1 LLSTFLL
8 RIRWQI
14 STMRPLRVG
23 ARSPEPRWYHR
34 AVIACYGK
42 DLTSGRVNGSQQ
54 YVVMP
59 SFSTIKVLLAAT
71 FWRAVAAGELREERS
86 YAFQPWQAVGG
97 AGVLRGFRHAAR
109 LTLADYLHLALV
121 VSDNDATN
129 VVLAFVGYERVAAL
143 AAELGLSD
151 TALRRQMM
159 DWDAAA
165 AGRDNLTCAR
175 DLVTLF
181 ELLARR
187 DPRIG
192 AQACER
198 VLSALSL
205 QEHRDGLPRGLPGD
219 ATYAGKPGD
228 DQPEGRF
235 CHDCGLVTSPAGETL
250 VLAVMTDGEGGYDAV
265 AATGRRLYDEL
276 SGNAAGKE

>member
-1 LLSTFLL
+1 
-8 RIRWQI
+8 
-14 STMRPLRVG
+14 M
-23 ARSPEPRWYHR
+23 YHR
-34 AVIACYGK
+34 AVIAWAAK
-42 DLTSGRVNGSQQ
+42 NLSSGRASASREGL
-54 YVVMP
+54 VMP
-59 SFSTIKVLLAAT
+59 SFSTIKVLLAAA
-71 FWRAVAAGELREERS
+71 FWRAVAAGELREEQS

-151 TALRRQMM
+151 TVLRRQMM
-159 DWDAAA
+159 DWDAAT

-175 DLVTLF
+175 DLATLL
-181 ELLARR
+181 ELLAGH

-192 AQACER
+192 MAACER
-198 VLSALSL
+198 VLDALAL
-205 QEHRDGLPRGLPGD
+205 QEHRDGLPRGLPAD
-219 ATYAGKPGD
+219 VVYAGKPGD
-228 DQPEGRF
+228 DMPEGRF
-235 CHDCGLVTSPAGETL
+235 CHDCGLVSTPAGETL
-250 VLAVMTDGEGGYDAV
+250 VLAVMTDGEGGYHAV

-276 SGNAAGKE
+276 T

>member
-1 LLSTFLL
+1 
-8 RIRWQI
+8 
-14 STMRPLRVG
+14 M
-23 ARSPEPRWYHR
+23 YHR
-34 AVIACYGK
+34 GVIAWAAK
-42 DLTSGRVNGSQQ
+42 NLSSGRASASREGLA
-54 YVVMP
+54 MP
-59 SFSTIKVLLAAT
+59 SFSTIKVLLAAA
-71 FWRAVAAGELREERS
+71 FWRAVATGELREERS

-109 LTLADYLHLALV
+109 LALADYLHLALV

-129 VVLAFVGYERVAAL
+129 VVLAFVGFERVAAL
-143 AAELGLSD
+143 AAELGMGD

-165 AGRDNLTCAR
+165 SGRDNMTCAR
-175 DLVTLF
+175 DLATLF

-192 AQACER
+192 AQASER
-198 VLSALSL
+198 VLAALAL
-205 QEHRDGLPRGLPGD
+205 QEHRDGLPRGLPDD

-228 DQPEGRF
+228 DLPEGRF
-235 CHDCGLVTSPAGETL
+235 CHDCGLVSTPAGETL

-276 SGNAAGKE
+276 AGRGAGKG